1 MLNGKKIILGI
12 TGSIAAYK
20 SAILVRLLV
29 KSGAEVRVIA
39 TRSALDFV
47 TPLTL
52 ATLSKNP
59 VYSEF
64 LKNEQGEW
72 VNHVELGLWGDLL
85 LIAPATANTLA
96 KMATGQCDN
105 LLLATYLSARCPVL
119 FAPAMDLDMYKHPS
133 TLRNLEVLTAAG
145 NQIIQPGTGELASGL
160 IGEGR
165 MAEPEEILAVLE
177 ETLVGQQALRGK
189 KVLITAGPTF
199 EAIDP
204 VRFIGNRSTGK
215 MGYALA
221 QSFVAAG
228 AAVTLIS
235 GPTQLRPP
243 EGLHAFQA
251 VQSADEM
258 FEAAAAH
265 QANFDIAVFSA
276 AVADYKAAQVADQKI
291 KKQHNTMQIELT
303 PTRDILA
310 TLGNAKKAGQFV
322 IGFALETEHE
332 LANARKKLVNKNAD
346 LVVLN
351 SLQQAGAG
359 FGHDTNQ
366 VTLVAAG
373 HTIELPLA
381 PKQEIADQIVQYVID
396 QL

>member
-20 SAILVRLLV
+20 SAVLVRLLV

-72 VNHVELGLWGDLL
+72 VNHVELGLWADLL

-96 KMATGQCDN
+96 KMASGQGDN
-105 LLLATYLSARCPVL
+105 LLLATYLSARCPVM

-133 TLRNLEVLTAAG
+133 TLRNLEVLAAAG

-165 MAEPEEILAVLE
+165 MAEPAEIMAILVD
-177 ETLVGQQALRGK
+177 TLVGKQPLRGK
-189 KVLITAGPTF
+189 KVMITAGPTY

-215 MGYALA
+215 MGFALA
-221 QSFVAAG
+221 ASFVAAG
-228 AAVTLIS
+228 AEVTLIS
-235 GPTQLRPP
+235 GPTQCVVPK
-243 EGLHAFQA
+243 GLHAYVA
-251 VQSADEM
+251 VESADEM
-258 FEAAAAH
+258 FEAAI
-265 QANFDIAVFSA
+265 QEQDTFDIAIFSA
-276 AVADYKAAQVADQKI
+276 AVADYKAAQVAGQKI
-291 KKQHNTMQIELT
+291 KKQHNAMQIDLT

-310 TLGNAKKAGQFV
+310 ALGKAKKPGQFV
-322 IGFALETEHE
+322 VGFALETENE
-332 LANARKKLVNKNAD
+332 LANAQEKLLKKNAD
-346 LVVLN
+346 LIVLN

-366 VTLVAAG
+366 VILVS
-373 HTIELPLA
+373 TQRKLELPLA
-381 PKQEIADQIVQYVID
+381 SKQEIADQIVQYVID

>member
-20 SAILVRLLV
+20 SAILIRLLV

-105 LLLATYLSARCPVL
+105 LLLATYLSARCPVM

-133 TLRNLEVLTAAG
+133 TLRNLESLAAAG

-160 IGEGR
+160 VGEGR
-165 MAEPEEILAVLE
+165 MAEPEAIVELLNNFFTSE
-177 ETLVGQQALRGK
+177 LPLRGK
-189 KVLITAGPTF
+189 KVMITAGPTH

-221 QSFVAAG
+221 QSFIAAG
-228 AAVTLIS
+228 ADVTLIS
-235 GPTQLRPP
+235 GPTQLQPP
-243 EGLHAFQA
+243 DGLMTFKA
-251 VQSADEM
+251 VSSAEEM
-258 FEAAAAH
+258 FEAARAH
-265 QANFDIAVFSA
+265 QDTFDIAVFSA
-276 AVADYKAAQVADQKI
+276 AVADYQAASVAEQKI
-291 KKQHNTMQIELT
+291 KKQSNALQINLA

-310 TLGNAKKAGQFV
+310 TMGKAKKSGQFV
-322 IGFALETEHE
+322 VGFALETENE
-332 LANARKKLVNKNAD
+332 LANAKEKLSKKNAD
-346 LVVLN
+346 VIVLN
-351 SLQQAGAG
+351 SLQHAGAG

-366 VTLVAAG
+366 VTLVSHKG
-373 HTIELPLA
+373 TTELALA
-381 PKQEIADQIVQYVID
+381 TKQEIGDQIVQYVID

>member
-20 SAILVRLLV
+20 SAVLVRLLV

-133 TLRNLEVLTAAG
+133 TLRNLEVLAAAG

-160 IGEGR
+160 FGEGR

-221 QSFVAAG
+221 QSFINAG

-235 GPTQLRPP
+235 GPTQLLPP

-258 FEAAAAH
+258 FEAATAH

-276 AVADYKAAQVADQKI
+276 AVADYKAAKVAGQKI
-291 KKQHNTMQIELT
+291 KKQRNAMHIELA
-303 PTRDILA
+303 PTQDILA
-310 TLGNAKKAGQFV
+310 TMGNAKRNGQFV
-322 IGFALETEHE
+322 VGFALETEQE
-332 LANARKKLVNKNAD
+332 LANAREKLVKKNAD

-366 VTLVAAG
+366 VTLVAPG

-381 PKQEIADQIVQYVID
+381 TKQEIANQIVQYVID

>member
-133 TLRNLEVLTAAG
+133 TLRNLEVLAAAG

-160 IGEGR
+160 FGEGR

-291 KKQHNTMQIELT
+291 KKQHNAMQIELT

>member
-133 TLRNLEVLTAAG
+133 TLRNLEVLAAAG

-160 IGEGR
+160 VGEGR

-177 ETLVGQQALRGK
+177 ETLVGEQALRGK

-235 GPTQLRPP
+235 GPTQLLPP

-291 KKQHNTMQIELT
+291 KKQHNAMQIELT

>member
-20 SAILVRLLV
+20 SAVLVRLLV

-133 TLRNLEVLTAAG
+133 TLRNLEVLAAAG

-160 IGEGR
+160 FGEGR

-221 QSFVAAG
+221 QSFITAG

-235 GPTQLRPP
+235 GPTQLLPP
-243 EGLHAFQA
+243 EGLQAFQA

-258 FEAAAAH
+258 FEAATAH
-265 QANFDIAVFSA
+265 QTSFDIAVFSA
-276 AVADYKAAQVADQKI
+276 AVADYKAAKVAGQKI
-291 KKQHNTMQIELT
+291 KKQHNAMHIELA

-310 TLGNAKKAGQFV
+310 TMGNAKRNGQFV
-322 IGFALETEHE
+322 IGFALETEQE
-332 LANARKKLVNKNAD
+332 LANAREKLVKKNAD

-366 VTLVAAG
+366 VTLVAPG